1 MSVSEIQPVPGPVVS
16 TRPSAINVQNVSL
29 TYRTTFERV
38 PTFKSAIIRLGRRE
52 RAVREVQAVR
62 EVSFV
67 VPHGTT
73 LGIIGANGAGKST
86 LMRMIAGILPPTE
99 GLPPAAAF
107 CAMMDGRWAEH
118 GWGSRELRGGG
129 GA

>member
-1 MSVSEIQPVPGPVVS
+1 LSVSEIQPVPGPVVS
-16 TRPSAINVQNVSL
+16 TRPSAIKVQNVSL

-38 PTFKSAIIRLGRRE
+38 PTFKSAITRLGRRE

-99 GLPPAAAF
+99 GRIIVRGKVSTLLARSCPVARTSSWAAW
-107 CAMMDGRWAEH
+107 RW
-118 GWGSRELRGGG
+118 G
-129 GA
+129 